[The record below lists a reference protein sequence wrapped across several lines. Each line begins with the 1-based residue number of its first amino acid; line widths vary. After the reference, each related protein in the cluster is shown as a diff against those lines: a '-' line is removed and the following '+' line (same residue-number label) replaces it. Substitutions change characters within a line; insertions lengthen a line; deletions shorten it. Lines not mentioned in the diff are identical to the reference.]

1 MRRADVAGPALAR
14 PSLAIPAGALI
25 GAVVTVSL
33 ALELLRPIALLLAAL
48 VVLLPALLVR
58 DAKLYWLSVFLFALQ
73 FDVKKTLVDGLDVL
87 RTLQLDAQ
95 PWVFVPEIRLS
106 DLPFLA
112 LLVLWANDLRL
123 KKARLRVP
131 GISWLALGFLGWAA
145 LSLARAPSRYLAA
158 VELLRQC
165 KFFVVALYAANAV
178 ESKQTLKRMWLIL
191 LLVVLVQG
199 GTTIFRFTFD
209 YYGSFFGDLF
219 GRTLVPEG
227 REHQAELLIDPYGES
242 GLGGLRNSFGTTMS
256 AGTTSQLLLLVL
268 PLAAFACTRNPVFRR
283 RFACTLIFAVGG
295 LGFVLTFSRSSM
307 IGCLAALTLGAWFA
321 VRRRY
326 ISRTLAPLL
335 CLGLLALLASSAPM
349 VGDYFTRKS
358 LNVTVRF
365 EQYET
370 AMSMI
375 RANPLLGVGLNNSVV
390 DARRYAQFSYSLIDV
405 HNRVYE
411 TPIHSFFLTL
421 LVEVGVVGFLLY
433 MSMFVWAGWKAW
445 RLARRSADQEA
456 AFSALV
462 LLLGLIGLGVGVS
475 TNALFEDGVE
485 TLVYFYAGVILSLE
499 RRAGAAGESASRAPE
514 ARARRARQEARLGE

>member
-1 MRRADVAGPALAR
+1 MRSAGVTGPALAR

-25 GAVVTVSL
+25 GAVVTVAL

-58 DAKLYWLSVFLFALQ
+58 DAKLYWLSVILFALQ
-73 FDVKKTLVDGLDVL
+73 FDVKKTLVDGLAVL

-123 KKARLRVP
+123 KKTRLHVL
-131 GISWLALGFLGWAA
+131 GISWLAFGFLGWAA
-145 LSLARAPSRYLAA
+145 LSLAWAPSRYLAA
-158 VELLRQC
+158 LELLRQC
-165 KFFVVALYAANAV
+165 KFFLVALYAANAV
-178 ESKQTLKRMWLIL
+178 ESKGTLKRMWLIL

-219 GRTLVPEG
+219 GRTEVPD
-227 REHQAELLIDPYGES
+227 AEKVLIDPYGEG

-256 AGTTSQLLLLVL
+256 GGTTSQLLLLVL

-283 RFACTLIFAVGG
+283 RFACALVFAAGG
-295 LGFVLTFSRSSM
+295 LGLVLTFSRSSM
-307 IGCLAALTLGAWFA
+307 IGCLAALTLGVWFA
-321 VRRRY
+321 VRRSY

-335 CLGLLALLASSAPM
+335 CLGLLALLASGAPM
-349 VGDYFTRKS
+349 VGDYFTRQS
-358 LNVTVRF
+358 ANVTVRF

-390 DARRYAQFSYSLIDV
+390 DARRYGEFSYSLIDV
-405 HNRVYE
+405 RNRVYE
-411 TPIHSFFLTL
+411 TPIHSFYLTL

-433 MSMFVWAGWKAW
+433 MSMFVWVGWKAW
-445 RLARRSADQEA
+445 RLARHSADPEA

-462 LLLGLIGLGVGVS
+462 LVLGLIGLGVGVL
-475 TNALFEDGVE
+475 TNALFDDGVE

-514 ARARRARQEARLGE
+514 ARARPARQEARLGE